1 MIDLE
6 AAAGARRWG
15 ARAERAR
22 AVRFLGPREVDLEEV
37 ELPPPGPGEVV
48 VATRTSG
55 ISAGTEMLAYRG
67 LLDPALPLDERLP
80 ALGGTFRYPFRYG
93 YSAVGVVERSRSDR
107 PEGSIVFA
115 FHPHQDRFVVR
126 SEDVIALDG
135 VDPDAATLLPQVETA
150 LQVRLDVGEATG
162 RTIVV
167 TGLGVVGLLT
177 AALLARAGADVLGAD
192 PLPWRRRAAAGFGV
206 RTTDPGETA
215 DAVARATRRA
225 GADVVVE
232 ASGDPGALGPALGLL
247 RHEGTAVVASW
258 YGTRP
263 VALPLGGAFHR
274 RRLSIVSSQVSTIP
288 ARLAD
293 RWDLPRR
300 RRAALG
306 LLRDLPVASLLT
318 HRFPFER
325 AAEAY
330 AAIDR
335 GEEGLLHA
343 VLEYP

>member
-1 MIDLE
+1 MIEVE
-6 AAAGARRWG
+6 AAAGDRRG
-15 ARAERAR
+15 RTRAERAR
-22 AVRFLGPREVDLEEV
+22 AVRFLGPRRVDLEEV
-37 ELPPPGPGEVV
+37 ELPPLRPGEVV
-48 VATRTSG
+48 VATRLSG

-80 ALGGTFRYPFRYG
+80 ALSGTFRYPFRYG
-93 YSAVGVVERSRSDR
+93 YCAVGVVERSRSER
-107 PEGSIVFA
+107 PEGAIVFA
-115 FHPHQDRFVVR
+115 FHPHQDRFVIPAA
-126 SEDVIALDG
+126 DLIALDE

-167 TGLGVVGLLT
+167 TGLGVVGTLT
-177 AALLARAGADVLGAD
+177 ASLLARDGADVVGAD
-192 PLPWRRRAAAGFGV
+192 PLPWRRRAAERFGV
-206 RTTDPGETA
+206 RTTDPGGTA
-215 DAVARATRRA
+215 DAVARATRGA

-232 ASGDPGALGPALGLL
+232 ASGDPAALGPALGLL

-263 VALPLGGAFHR
+263 VPLPLGGAFHR

-293 RWDLPRR
+293 RWDLARR
-300 RRAALG
+300 RRAALE

-325 AAEAY
+325 AADAY